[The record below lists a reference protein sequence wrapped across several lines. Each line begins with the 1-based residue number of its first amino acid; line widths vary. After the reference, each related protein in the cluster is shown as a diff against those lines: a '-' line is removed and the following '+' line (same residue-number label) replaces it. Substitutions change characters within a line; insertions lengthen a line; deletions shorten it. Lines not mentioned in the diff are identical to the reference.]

1 MAINKVELCGVN
13 TSRLPV
19 LNTEEKETLLKK
31 AREGDAAAR
40 ERYIQGNLR
49 LVLSVIKRFSNSSEN
64 ADDLFQIGCIG
75 LIKAIDNF
83 DTTLNVRFSPYAVPM
98 IIGEIKRFLRDDCL
112 PRHLRPRTLSQ
123 AEPERAFDRGNRR

>member
-19 LNTEEKETLLKK
+19 LNAEEKETLLKK

-83 DTTLNVRFSPYAVPM
+83 DTTLQVWEAVM
-98 IIGEIKRFLRDDCL
+98 MSAN
-112 PRHLRPRTLSQ
+112 RP
-123 AEPERAFDRGNRR
+123 

>member
-19 LNTEEKETLLKK
+19 LNAEEKETLLKK

-49 LVLSVIKRFSNSSEN
+49 LVLS
-64 ADDLFQIGCIG
+64 
-75 LIKAIDNF
+75 LIHI
-83 DTTLNVRFSPYAVPM
+83 
-98 IIGEIKRFLRDDCL
+98 
-112 PRHLRPRTLSQ
+112 
-123 AEPERAFDRGNRR
+123 

>member
-19 LNTEEKETLLKK
+19 LNAEEKETLLKK

-49 LVLSVIKRFSNSSEN
+49 LVLSV
-64 ADDLFQIGCIG
+64 
-75 LIKAIDNF
+75 
-83 DTTLNVRFSPYAVPM
+83 TAVKTPT
-98 IIGEIKRFLRDDCL
+98 ISFR
-112 PRHLRPRTLSQ
+112 S
-123 AEPERAFDRGNRR
+123 AVSA